1 MTKSEHV
8 RYGEMMTGDVQLS
21 GQPGDETEDRTS
33 RLVIESY
40 QMAYKSRFG
49 EGIRLML
56 MDAAA
61 KNMVAWYDGFS
72 DPAHP
77 APVAWVGA
85 HHSTHIPDVIHQ
97 HWSIETSLA
106 NGQLHTRFSIDYGT
120 DLAQVLFNRSDV
132 LFSAS
137 EGGKFRIGIS
147 PDKQKV
153 IPRDFV
159 FGTGGLGADS
169 ERRWVLRC
177 DTAPETGG
185 DRGSHLRLLRYSDE
199 GRLIDAPISV
209 HRNNGHVGM
218 GTEDTGVARVTVKHE
233 ITALRLIGS
242 ASSTTSGLLRL
253 EPSHPSGVA
262 VDIRPDGATVS
273 PFTVNGNGR
282 LRTTDDVEVADP
294 ARGVVLTSPNGS
306 RWRVTVDDAG
316 RLQTKPA

>member
-1 MTKSEHV
+1 
-8 RYGEMMTGDVQLS
+8 
-21 GQPGDETEDRTS
+21 
-33 RLVIESY
+33 
-40 QMAYKSRFG
+40 
-49 EGIRLML
+49 
-56 MDAAA
+56 
-61 KNMVAWYDGFS
+61 
-72 DPAHP
+72 
-77 APVAWVGA
+77 
-85 HHSTHIPDVIHQ
+85 
-97 HWSIETSLA
+97 
-106 NGQLHTRFSIDYGT
+106 
-120 DLAQVLFNRSDV
+120 
-132 LFSAS
+132 
-137 EGGKFRIGIS
+137 
-147 PDKQKV
+147 V

-306 RWRVTVDDAG
+306 RWRMTVDDAG